1 MFRKYIIIMIF
12 AIASILLLSDQL
24 VIVRVHSNAPAN
36 GFVSVLDQNFNYIV
50 GTGWGGAGYLVGY
63 NSFQFEIPDSYDL
76 SLIYGNAG
84 GGTAWGDWLEIFE
97 QGFTGNPP
105 TCNIFFQFS
114 FPQDMSVFLYTNS
127 DVEEGTVELYGP
139 LLVESI
145 TKKWDNDD
153 YDHDGVTEV
162 HFEDVFLEGGGGYQ
176 YVTVV
181 AYGTNVYGEELS
193 LESEEGFIWN
203 PEIEQWEN
211 DELSYT
217 NTGFNY
223 PLPEVEERT
232 FHRGW
237 NWASTPRLF
246 RVGNDGF
253 DAEIVIDDLEP
264 YALWIKAENPDEN
277 YMEFNYEDPPGYW
290 QHHGDFYDFISTSGY
305 KLNMSNDYYSYD
317 LDVYGT
323 VLDPETNMSLTGGG
337 YENWLGYFLTYSLS
351 PADAFAEIWDNDL
364 YQIKGEDW
372 SMWKIGGRWYGSM
385 ERYTLDY
392 GEMVIAKCYNDC
404 VFQWDNES
412 VPVDPRERSKSE
424 HFTYEEQA
432 DYIPVLVELE
442 PGDEPLE
449 VGVIVE
455 GECKGAAKVED
466 SSVQINAYIL
476 EGQGENVEFEM
487 YYGRSKPEMTQK
499 NYTVY
504 NPVTNLHENRKIKT
518 GEYRDF
524 YMVSFNEEAYKQTDN
539 ETLQVYYSP
548 NPFYSSTVISYNLP
562 EEKDITLEIYNIKGQ
577 RIKTLYK
584 GNSTAGEHNVTW
596 NGTDENNKKVSTGI
610 YFYKLITPEKI
621 LSKKMLLMR

>member
-1 MFRKYIIIMIF
+1 MFRKYILIMIF

-24 VIVRVHSNAPAN
+24 VVVRVHSNAPAN
-36 GFVSVLDQNFNYIV
+36 GFVSVLDQYSNYIV
-50 GTGWGGAGYLVGY
+50 GTGWDGAEFLVGY
-63 NSFQFEIPDSYDL
+63 NSFPFYIPDSYDL
-76 SLIYGNAG
+76 SLIYGDAG

-105 TCNIFFQFS
+105 TCNILFQFS
-114 FPQDMSVFLYTNS
+114 FPQNMSVFIYTNS

-153 YDHDGVTEV
+153 YDHNGVTEV
-162 HFEDVFLEGGGGYQ
+162 HFEDIFLEGGGYQ
-176 YVTVV
+176 NVTVV

-193 LESEEGFIWN
+193 LESDEGFVWN
-203 PEIEQWEN
+203 AGEEQWEN
-211 DELSYT
+211 YELSYT

-264 YALWIKAENPDEN
+264 HALWIEAQEPDDN
-277 YMEFNYEDPPGYW
+277 YMEFIDDPGYW
-290 QHHGDFYDFISTSGY
+290 HHHGDLDDFISTSGY

-323 VLDPETNMSLTGGG
+323 VLDPETNMSLIGGG
-337 YENWLGYFLTYSLS
+337 YENWIGYYLPYSLRPS
-351 PADAFAEIWDNDL
+351 EAFAQIWDNNL
-364 YQIKGEDW
+364 YQIKAENW
-372 SMWKIGGRWYGSM
+372 TMYKHGGVWQGSNM
-385 ERYTLDY
+385 RYTLNY
-392 GEMVIAKCYNDC
+392 GEMYIVKCVAPC
-404 VFQWDNES
+404 TFQWDNDTGGVE
-412 VPVDPRERSKSE
+412 PNNRDKSE
-424 HFTYEEQA
+424 HFTYDEEA
-432 DYIPVLVELE
+432 DYIPIFAEFE
-442 PGDEPLE
+442 EGDEPLE
-449 VGVIVE
+449 IGVIVA

-476 EGQGENVEFEM
+476 EGQGEDVEFEM

-524 YMVSFNEEAYKQTDN
+524 YMISFNKEADEQIDN

-548 NPFYSSTVISYNLP
+548 NPFYSSTVISFNLKK
-562 EEKDITLEIYNIKGQ
+562 EKDITLEIYNIKGQ